1 MIHCRPAAGSLVMAY
16 AVREPARGRP
26 APPSSKGESETAMN
40 SFTTLLYARPS
51 FLEGMG
57 RLLDFGNHLNEYN
70 SSLSPEQADALA
82 LYADWT
88 QIGDD
93 LRLVLEE
100 EASTIGADA
109 SNDVNTNTPVI
120 TRVGV

>member
-1 MIHCRPAAGSLVMAY
+1 
-16 AVREPARGRP
+16 
-26 APPSSKGESETAMN
+26 MN